1 MPAKVR
7 SVEERFPGL
16 EAIEGAGVRLH
27 RLFGHS
33 EVPRLDP
40 FLLLDHF
47 RSSDPSDYVAGFPWH
62 PHRGIETVTYML
74 YGQVD
79 HGDTLGNTGT
89 IDSGDVQWMSSGS
102 GILHQEMPRRMED
115 RLDGFQLWVN
125 MPAKSKMSTPEYRG
139 VRGSAFPI
147 VRDDAGSAIKVVAG
161 SFEGAVGPVDQ
172 LPVDP
177 TYLDVTM
184 RPGETFR
191 APTVPGHTTFAYP
204 VEGGARFDP
213 VSKDVI
219 SEREVA
225 VYGDGD
231 SVEVTAGPEGV
242 RFLLVSGRPLHEP
255 VAWYGP
261 IVMNRPEEL
270 QEAMREL
277 RRGDFI
283 KDKKPVVDE

>member
-1 MPAKVR
+1 MER
-7 SVEERFPGL
+7 TRIVEERFDGL
-16 EAIEGAGVRLH
+16 EAMEGAGVRLR

-47 RSSDPSDYVAGFPWH
+47 RSSDPNDYVAGFPWH

-74 YGQVD
+74 SGQVD

-102 GILHQEMPRRMED
+102 GILHQEMPRRMEGM
-115 RLDGFQLWVN
+115 LDGFQLWVN
-125 MPAKSKMSTPEYRG
+125 MPARSKMSNPEYRG
-139 VRGSAFPI
+139 VRGTSFPI
-147 VRDDAGSAIKVVAG
+147 VRDDAGTSVKVVAG
-161 SFEGAVGPVDQ
+161 SFQGAVGPVDS

-177 TYLDVTM
+177 TYLDVTV
-184 RPGETFR
+184 RPGETFT

-204 VEGGARFDP
+204 IEGSGTFDP
-213 VSKDVI
+213 TTKAVLAA
-219 SEREVA
+219 RHLA

-231 SVEVTAGPEGV
+231 QVEVLAGADGV
-242 RFLLVSGRPLHEP
+242 RFLLVSGRPLREP

-261 IVMNRPEEL
+261 IVMNRQEEL

-283 KDKKPVVDE
+283 KHSTPVVDG